1 MIDPFAFHYYFHQ
14 IRYDFIN
21 GKFEN
26 TDIVYGLAVTDMLRE
41 TLKRNIPLD
50 VALDSIDLSHCLP
63 QNCKRNKI
71 LVKAKVQQSLSK
83 AWNNSKKDIN
93 FVEQEYMNL
102 FITSLSPTYGIEQYD
117 VIFDDRLSV
126 SCGDLN
132 QVKVQY
138 SNKNGIQIK
147 SIQDT
152 KNDWIKVCDISDI
165 GFISLHSQNKKV
177 EISRKSGVP
186 FYFTFKHDLDMK
198 SFVSLLDGYYR
209 LTEKWSFN
217 ICKDISSPSLAK
229 LRKIKCHGPVGNQFA
244 YNKLKEKGNNDSGTY
259 ILRESMSKYNEFKLD
274 LLIKHESFK
283 TFKIKVIEN
292 QVFVQGF
299 KQQFESIP
307 DLIKNFTTF
316 DDSGEDIIS
325 LRYCITPSE
334 HDQPL
339 NLLLCSLN
347 TKKTQTDDDSVW
359 PPIIPTNCLKLSNT
373 TLTNNS
379 RYGVRL
385 ATLQHKSNVKEVI
398 VKEVKS
404 NEMTHEFLK
413 TVSQWTH
420 LRNDS
425 IVICRG
431 ITLNSPLSIVL
442 EYFPIGPL
450 DLFLKKNQPKLK
462 TVDLIES
469 VSYLARALWFLY
481 ENCIVHGHI
490 RCHNLLV
497 SHYSSN
503 SLKVR
508 LSDPISD
515 NDINQE
521 RAWLPPEYFSTIEC
535 AYSFKRLTHFLDVW
549 SFGTTVWQIFSY
561 GEKPNCDEI
570 IELTKPIDCPNEIW
584 LLICECWTRDCE
596 ARKQPHSI
604 VRDISQILYEVYNSR
619 RTSHHY
625 SKPNFE
631 YKKQSKKNMFKSILG
646 STLSASSSSIN
657 SAITTSTYLTN
668 SMIGN
673 ETTIGSENFFSSEQ
687 NGSDNNIVFTN
698 NEPYEP
704 WFIETNQLKLEK
716 VIGTVSHFK

>member
-1 MIDPFAFHYYFHQ
+1 
-14 IRYDFIN
+14 
-21 GKFEN
+21 
-26 TDIVYGLAVTDMLRE
+26 
-41 TLKRNIPLD
+41 
-50 VALDSIDLSHCLP
+50 
-63 QNCKRNKI
+63 
-71 LVKAKVQQSLSK
+71 LV
-83 AWNNSKKDIN
+83 
-93 FVEQEYMNL
+93 
-102 FITSLSPTYGIEQYD
+102 PTYGIEQYD
-117 VIFDDRLSV
+117 VTFDDRFSSSRGNLV
-126 SCGDLN
+126 
-132 QVKVQY
+132 QVKVEY
-138 SNKNGIQIK
+138 STQNGIQIK
-147 SIQDT
+147 PIQDT
-152 KNDWIKVCDISDI
+152 KNDWTKVCHISDI
-165 GFISLHSQNKKV
+165 GFISLHSQNKTV

-186 FYFTFKHDLDMK
+186 FYFTFNHDLDMK

-229 LRKIKCHGPVGNQFA
+229 LRKMKCHGPVGNEFA
-244 YNKLKEKGNNDSGTY
+244 YNKLKEKGNNKSGAY

-274 LLIKHESFK
+274 LLINHESFK

-292 QVFVQGF
+292 QVFVEGF
-299 KQQFESIP
+299 KQHFESIP

-316 DDSGEDIIS
+316 DDLGES
-325 LRYCITPSE
+325 LNHCITPSE

-347 TKKTQTDDDSVW
+347 TNKTQTDNDSIW

-425 IVICRG
+425 IVICKG

-450 DLFLKKNQPKLK
+450 DLFLKKNEPKLK

-469 VSYLARALWFLY
+469 VSCLARALWFLY

-497 SHYSSN
+497 SHYSPN

-535 AYSFKRLTHFLDVW
+535 AYSFKRLTHYLDVW

-570 IELTKPIDCPNEIW
+570 IELTKPIDCQKDIW
-584 LLICECWTRDCE
+584 LLIQECWTRDCE

-619 RTSHHY
+619 RTLDHY
-625 SKPNFE
+625 SKLIFDD
-631 YKKQSKKNMFKSILG
+631 KKQYKTNVFKSLFG
-646 STLSASSSSIN
+646 STFSQSSSSIN
-657 SAITTSTYLTN
+657 SAVTTSTYLNN

-673 ETTIGSENFFSSEQ
+673 ETTIGSEIFSPPQQ
-687 NGSDNNIVFTN
+687 NGSDMNNIVFPN

-704 WFIETNQLKLEK
+704 WFIEINQLNLEK
-716 VIGTVSHFK
+716 VIGEVSHFK

>member
-1 MIDPFAFHYYFHQ
+1 
-14 IRYDFIN
+14 
-21 GKFEN
+21 
-26 TDIVYGLAVTDMLRE
+26 
-41 TLKRNIPLD
+41 
-50 VALDSIDLSHCLP
+50 
-63 QNCKRNKI
+63 
-71 LVKAKVQQSLSK
+71 
-83 AWNNSKKDIN
+83 
-93 FVEQEYMNL
+93 
-102 FITSLSPTYGIEQYD
+102 
-117 VIFDDRLSV
+117 
-126 SCGDLN
+126 
-132 QVKVQY
+132 
-138 SNKNGIQIK
+138 
-147 SIQDT
+147 
-152 KNDWIKVCDISDI
+152 
-165 GFISLHSQNKKV
+165 
-177 EISRKSGVP
+177 
-186 FYFTFKHDLDMK
+186 MK

-217 ICKDISSPSLAK
+217 ICKDISSPSLGK
-229 LRKIKCHGPVGNQFA
+229 LKRIKCHGPVSKEFA
-244 YNKLKEKGNNDSGTY
+244 YNKLREKGSNNTGAY

-274 LLIKHESFK
+274 LLIKHESFI
-283 TFKIKVIEN
+283 TFKIKVIQN
-292 QVFVQGF
+292 QVFVEGF

-316 DDSGEDIIS
+316 DESVANMIS
-325 LRYCITPSE
+325 LTHCITPSE

-347 TKKTQTDDDSVW
+347 TNKTQTDNASIW

-404 NEMTHEFLK
+404 NEMTDEFLK

-425 IVICRG
+425 IVVCKG

-450 DLFLKKNQPKLK
+450 DLFLKKNEPKLK

-469 VSYLARALWFLY
+469 VSCLARALWFLH

-503 SLKVR
+503 SLKVK

-535 AYSFKRLTHFLDVW
+535 ACSFKRLTHYLDVW

-561 GEKPNCDEI
+561 GEKPNCDEM

-584 LLICECWTRDCE
+584 LLIQECWTRDCE
-596 ARKQPHSI
+596 ARKQPRSI

-619 RTSHHY
+619 RTLDHY
-625 SKPNFE
+625 SKPIFDD
-631 YKKQSKKNMFKSILG
+631 KKPNKTNMFKSMFG
-646 STLSASSSSIN
+646 STTSLSSRSIR
-657 SAITTSTYLTN
+657 SAVSTSTYLN
-668 SMIGN
+668 DSGN
-673 ETTIGSENFFSSEQ
+673 ETTIWPEIFPPSEQ
-687 NGSDNNIVFTN
+687 NV

-704 WFIETNQLKLEK
+704 WFIEINQLNLEK
-716 VIGTVSHFK
+716 VIGTVSHFR